1 MQNDNIYDVKKRV
14 IEKLLRKGYKYS
26 DIKKIMVF
34 FGGAGVSTDSG
45 IPDFRGNGGL
55 YDSEEESNEYYLSRE
70 CLMREPDKFFQFF
83 RNNMVFQ
90 NAEPN
95 DAHFAIARLE
105 ERGLIKA
112 VITQNIDGLHQKAG
126 SQRVIELHGTAN
138 RYYCTRCGK
147 VYSDEVLSAQDYI
160 PRCEVCSSLVR
171 PDVTL
176 YGESLDGFNYAD
188 AEEEISR
195 ADVLIVGGSSLV
207 VNPAASLID
216 SFQGEHLI
224 IINYSPTPYDGLA
237 EHVIRDSISD
247 VFNIHDQPK
256 GTENGKQIL
265 ESLRCASAQ
274 PEKYRY

>member
-1 MQNDNIYDVKKRV
+1 MQNDNIYDVERV
-14 IEKLLRKGYKYS
+14 KEILLS
-26 DIKKIMVF
+26 SEHAVF

-83 RNNMVFQ
+83 KNNMVFQ

-160 PRCEVCSSLVR
+160 PRCEVCNSLVR

-247 VFNIHDQPK
+247 VFNILS
-256 GTENGKQIL
+256 E
-265 ESLRCASAQ
+265 E
-274 PEKYRY
+274 

>member
-1 MQNDNIYDVKKRV
+1 MQNDNIYDVERV
-14 IEKLLRKGYKYS
+14 KEILLS
-26 DIKKIMVF
+26 SEHAVF

-188 AEEEISR
+188 AEEEISQ
-195 ADVLIVGGSSLV
+195 ADMLIVGGSSLV

-247 VFNIHDQPK
+247 VFNILAK
-256 GTENGKQIL
+256 E
-265 ESLRCASAQ
+265 
-274 PEKYRY
+274 

>member
-1 MQNDNIYDVKKRV
+1 MQNDNIYDVERV
-14 IEKLLRKGYKYS
+14 KEILLFS
-26 DIKKIMVF
+26 EHAVF

-55 YDSEEESNEYYLSRE
+55 YDSEEASNEYYLSRE

-188 AEEEISR
+188 AEEEISQ

-247 VFNIHDQPK
+247 VFNILA
-256 GTENGKQIL
+256 E
-265 ESLRCASAQ
+265 E
-274 PEKYRY
+274 

>member
-1 MQNDNIYDVKKRV
+1 MQNDNIYDVERV
-14 IEKLLRKGYKYS
+14 KEILLS
-26 DIKKIMVF
+26 SEHAVF

-95 DAHFAIARLE
+95 DAHLAIARLE

-247 VFNIHDQPK
+247 VFNILA
-256 GTENGKQIL
+256 E
-265 ESLRCASAQ
+265 E
-274 PEKYRY
+274 

>member
-1 MQNDNIYDVKKRV
+1 LQKNDRSN
-14 IEKLLRKGYKYS
+14 IEKVKEILLS
-26 DIKKIMVF
+26 SNHAVF

-247 VFNIHDQPK
+247 VFNILA
-256 GTENGKQIL
+256 E
-265 ESLRCASAQ
+265 E
-274 PEKYRY
+274 

>member
-1 MQNDNIYDVKKRV
+1 MQNDNIYDVERV
-14 IEKLLRKGYKYS
+14 KEILLS
-26 DIKKIMVF
+26 SEHAVF

-188 AEEEISR
+188 AEEEISQ

-247 VFNIHDQPK
+247 VFNILA
-256 GTENGKQIL
+256 E
-265 ESLRCASAQ
+265 E
-274 PEKYRY
+274 

>member
-1 MQNDNIYDVKKRV
+1 
-14 IEKLLRKGYKYS
+14 
-26 DIKKIMVF
+26 
-34 FGGAGVSTDSG
+34 
-45 IPDFRGNGGL
+45 
-55 YDSEEESNEYYLSRE
+55 
-70 CLMREPDKFFQFF
+70 MREPDKFFQFF

-105 ERGLIKA
+105 ERGVIKA

-188 AEEEISR
+188 AEEKISQ

-247 VFNIHDQPK
+247 VFNILAK
-256 GTENGKQIL
+256 E
-265 ESLRCASAQ
+265 
-274 PEKYRY
+274 

>member
-1 MQNDNIYDVKKRV
+1 MQNDNIYDVERV
-14 IEKLLRKGYKYS
+14 KEILLS
-26 DIKKIMVF
+26 SEHAVF

-95 DAHFAIARLE
+95 DTHFAIARLE

-188 AEEEISR
+188 AEEEISQ

-247 VFNIHDQPK
+247 VFNILA
-256 GTENGKQIL
+256 E
-265 ESLRCASAQ
+265 E
-274 PEKYRY
+274 

>member
-1 MQNDNIYDVKKRV
+1 MQKNDRSN
-14 IEKLLRKGYKYS
+14 IEKVKEILLS
-26 DIKKIMVF
+26 SNHAVF

-112 VITQNIDGLHQKAG
+112 VVTQNIDGLHQKAG

-237 EHVIRDSISD
+237 EYVIRDSISD
-247 VFNIHDQPK
+247 VFNILA
-256 GTENGKQIL
+256 E
-265 ESLRCASAQ
+265 E
-274 PEKYRY
+274 

>member
-1 MQNDNIYDVKKRV
+1 MDKLETLKRW
-14 IEKLLRKGYKYS
+14 IDESSR
-26 DIKKIMVF
+26 IVF

-112 VITQNIDGLHQKAG
+112 VITQNIDGLHQKAS

-247 VFNIHDQPK
+247 VFNILA
-256 GTENGKQIL
+256 E
-265 ESLRCASAQ
+265 E
-274 PEKYRY
+274 

>member
-1 MQNDNIYDVKKRV
+1 MQNDNIYDVERV
-14 IEKLLRKGYKYS
+14 KEILLS
-26 DIKKIMVF
+26 SEHAVF

-160 PRCEVCSSLVR
+160 PRCEVCNSLVR

-247 VFNIHDQPK
+247 VFNILS
-256 GTENGKQIL
+256 E
-265 ESLRCASAQ
+265 E
-274 PEKYRY
+274 

>member
-1 MQNDNIYDVKKRV
+1 MQNDNIYDVERV
-14 IEKLLRKGYKYS
+14 KEILLS
-26 DIKKIMVF
+26 SEHAVF

-45 IPDFRGNGGL
+45 IPDFRGNAGL

-247 VFNIHDQPK
+247 VFNILA
-256 GTENGKQIL
+256 E
-265 ESLRCASAQ
+265 E
-274 PEKYRY
+274 

>member
-1 MQNDNIYDVKKRV
+1 MQNDNIYDVERV
-14 IEKLLRKGYKYS
+14 KEILLSSEYA
-26 DIKKIMVF
+26 VF

-105 ERGLIKA
+105 ELGLIKA

-247 VFNIHDQPK
+247 VFNILA
-256 GTENGKQIL
+256 E
-265 ESLRCASAQ
+265 E
-274 PEKYRY
+274 